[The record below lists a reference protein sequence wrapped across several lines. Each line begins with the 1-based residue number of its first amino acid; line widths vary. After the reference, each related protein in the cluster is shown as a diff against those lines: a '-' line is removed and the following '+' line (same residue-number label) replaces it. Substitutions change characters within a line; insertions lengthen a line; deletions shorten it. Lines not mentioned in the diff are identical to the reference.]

1 MTSKKAC
8 LSSIIVLASLT
19 CGNDTVSA
27 NHLSATGDKFDDC
40 STLVEKD
47 VAPKDELEML
57 AWSSSQT
64 TDDADR
70 DYEDFL
76 DDDSFNDDSFI
87 SQNETDK
94 MFENLTDDRLLN
106 ELNELN
112 ELDELDELDEE
123 DEEDTIEPE
132 QNVIMPSDDELFD
145 LTDAVE
151 TRLTVSSAPH
161 LEAELP
167 KPHLRSLS
175 DTALRSG
182 EIRGHLDNKLDALS
196 VTATKL
202 ALTMAQKFDLTTHVY
217 SIGESFSEVLAAHYE
232 DRKAESAFSKKK
244 RFHLPIAT
252 PDVVIEE
259 LRRLVSSIGSSKED
273 VSVPYNRKL
282 GMAVAKRK
290 IALPQ
295 TGEGFSY
302 YPALLG
308 LMILGLTPIMIPK
321 KINN

>member
-106 ELNELN
+106 ES
-112 ELDELDELDEE
+112 DEE

-273 VSVPYNRKL
+273 VSVPYSRKL

>member
-106 ELNELN
+106 EL
-112 ELDELDELDEE
+112 DELDEL

-182 EIRGHLDNKLDALS
+182 EIRGHLDNKLDTLS

-232 DRKAESAFSKKK
+232 DRKAESAFSKK
-244 RFHLPIAT
+244 RDFT
-252 PDVVIEE
+252 
-259 LRRLVSSIGSSKED
+259 
-273 VSVPYNRKL
+273 
-282 GMAVAKRK
+282 
-290 IALPQ
+290 
-295 TGEGFSY
+295 F
-302 YPALLG
+302 LL
-308 LMILGLTPIMIPK
+308 LLQMLL
-321 KINN
+321 

>member
-106 ELNELN
+106 EL
-112 ELDELDELDEE
+112 DESDEE

-151 TRLTVSSAPH
+151 TRLTVFSAPH

>member
-87 SQNETDK
+87 SQTETDK

-106 ELNELN
+106 EL
-112 ELDELDELDEE
+112 DELDEL

-182 EIRGHLDNKLDALS
+182 EIRGHLDNKLDTLS

-295 TGEGFSY
+295 TGEEFSY

>member
-94 MFENLTDDRLLN
+94 TFENLTDDRLLN
-106 ELNELN
+106 EL
-112 ELDELDELDEE
+112 DEL

-182 EIRGHLDNKLDALS
+182 EIRGHLDNKLDTLS

-252 PDVVIEE
+252 SDVVIEE

-295 TGEGFSY
+295 TGEEFSY

>member
-106 ELNELN
+106 EL
-112 ELDELDELDEE
+112 DELDEL

-273 VSVPYNRKL
+273 VSVPYSRKL
-282 GMAVAKRK
+282 GMAVSKRK
-290 IALPQ
+290 KALPQ

>member
-123 DEEDTIEPE
+123 DTIEPE

-182 EIRGHLDNKLDALS
+182 EIRGHLDNKLDTLS

-295 TGEGFSY
+295 TGEEFSY

>member
-76 DDDSFNDDSFI
+76 DDDSFI

-106 ELNELN
+106 EL
-112 ELDELDELDEE
+112 DELDEENEE

-295 TGEGFSY
+295 TGEEFSY

>member
-94 MFENLTDDRLLN
+94 MFENLTDDRLL
-106 ELNELN
+106 
-112 ELDELDELDEE
+112 DEL

-182 EIRGHLDNKLDALS
+182 KIRGHLDNKLDALS

-295 TGEGFSY
+295 TGEEFSY

>member
-94 MFENLTDDRLLN
+94 MFENLTDDRLL
-106 ELNELN
+106 
-112 ELDELDELDEE
+112 DEL

-161 LEAELP
+161 LEAELS

-244 RFHLPIAT
+244 RFHLPIAI
-252 PDVVIEE
+252 PDVVIED

-295 TGEGFSY
+295 TGEEFSY

>member
-64 TDDADR
+64 TDDAAR

-76 DDDSFNDDSFI
+76 DDDSFI

-106 ELNELN
+106 EL
-112 ELDELDELDEE
+112 DESDEE

-175 DTALRSG
+175 ATALRSG

-259 LRRLVSSIGSSKED
+259 LRRLVSSVGSSKED

-295 TGEGFSY
+295 TGEEFSY

-308 LMILGLTPIMIPK
+308 LMILGLMPIMIPK

>member
-47 VAPKDELEML
+47 VAPKDELEKL

-76 DDDSFNDDSFI
+76 DDDSFNDDSFNDDSFI

-94 MFENLTDDRLLN
+94 MFENLTDDRLL
-106 ELNELN
+106 
-112 ELDELDELDEE
+112 DEL

-273 VSVPYNRKL
+273 VSVPYNRRL
-282 GMAVAKRK
+282 GMAVAKEK
-290 IALPQ
+290 
-295 TGEGFSY
+295 
-302 YPALLG
+302 
-308 LMILGLTPIMIPK
+308 
-321 KINN
+321 

>member
-76 DDDSFNDDSFI
+76 DDDSFI

-94 MFENLTDDRLLN
+94 MFENLTDDRL
-106 ELNELN
+106 
-112 ELDELDELDEE
+112 LDEE

>member
-1 MTSKKAC
+1 
-8 LSSIIVLASLT
+8 
-19 CGNDTVSA
+19 
-27 NHLSATGDKFDDC
+27 
-40 STLVEKD
+40 
-47 VAPKDELEML
+47 
-57 AWSSSQT
+57 
-64 TDDADR
+64 
-70 DYEDFL
+70 
-76 DDDSFNDDSFI
+76 
-87 SQNETDK
+87 
-94 MFENLTDDRLLN
+94 
-106 ELNELN
+106 
-112 ELDELDELDEE
+112 
-123 DEEDTIEPE
+123 EEDTIEPE

-151 TRLTVSSAPH
+151 TRLTVSRAPH

-273 VSVPYNRKL
+273 VSVPYSRKL

-302 YPALLG
+302 YPVLLG

>member
-106 ELNELN
+106 EL
-112 ELDELDELDEE
+112 DESDESDESDEE
-123 DEEDTIEPE
+123 VTIEPE

-273 VSVPYNRKL
+273 VSVPYSRKL

>member
-94 MFENLTDDRLLN
+94 MFENLTDDRLL
-106 ELNELN
+106 
-112 ELDELDELDEE
+112 

-151 TRLTVSSAPH
+151 TRLTVSSASH

-182 EIRGHLDNKLDALS
+182 EIKGHLDNKLDALS

-295 TGEGFSY
+295 TGEEFSY

>member
-76 DDDSFNDDSFI
+76 DDDSFI

-106 ELNELN
+106 EL
-112 ELDELDELDEE
+112 DELDEENEE

-217 SIGESFSEVLAAHYE
+217 SIGEIS
-232 DRKAESAFSKKK
+232 FSKKK

-273 VSVPYNRKL
+273 VSVPYSRKL

-302 YPALLG
+302 YPVLLG

>member
-64 TDDADR
+64 TDDTDR

-76 DDDSFNDDSFI
+76 DDDSFNDDSFNDDSFI

-94 MFENLTDDRLLN
+94 MFENLTDDRLL
-106 ELNELN
+106 
-112 ELDELDELDEE
+112 DEL

-295 TGEGFSY
+295 TGEEFSY

>member
-106 ELNELN
+106 ELDES
-112 ELDELDELDEE
+112 DEL

-132 QNVIMPSDDELFD
+132 QNVMMPSDDELFD

-295 TGEGFSY
+295 TGEEFSY

>member
-57 AWSSSQT
+57 AWFSSQT

-94 MFENLTDDRLLN
+94 MFESLTDDRLL
-106 ELNELN
+106 
-112 ELDELDELDEE
+112 DEL

-295 TGEGFSY
+295 TGEEFSY

>member
-76 DDDSFNDDSFI
+76 DDDSFNDDSFNDDSFI

-94 MFENLTDDRLLN
+94 MFENLTDDRLL
-106 ELNELN
+106 
-112 ELDELDELDEE
+112 DEL

>member
-106 ELNELN
+106 ELDESD
-112 ELDELDELDEE
+112 ESDEL

-132 QNVIMPSDDELFD
+132 QNVMMPSDDELFD

-295 TGEGFSY
+295 TGEEFSY

>member
-94 MFENLTDDRLLN
+94 MFENLTDDRLL
-106 ELNELN
+106 
-112 ELDELDELDEE
+112 DEL

-232 DRKAESAFSKKK
+232 DRKAESDFSKKK

-295 TGEGFSY
+295 TGEEFSY

>member
-106 ELNELN
+106 ES
-112 ELDELDELDEE
+112 DEEDEE

>member
-106 ELNELN
+106 EL
-112 ELDELDELDEE
+112 DESDEE

-273 VSVPYNRKL
+273 VSVPYSRKL
-282 GMAVAKRK
+282 GMAVVKRK

-302 YPALLG
+302 YPVLLG

>member
-76 DDDSFNDDSFI
+76 DDDSFI

-94 MFENLTDDRLLN
+94 MFENLTDDRLL
-106 ELNELN
+106 
-112 ELDELDELDEE
+112 DEL

-302 YPALLG
+302 YPVLLG

>member
-76 DDDSFNDDSFI
+76 DDDSFI

-94 MFENLTDDRLLN
+94 MFKNLTDDRLLN
-106 ELNELN
+106 EL
-112 ELDELDELDEE
+112 DESDEEDEE

-295 TGEGFSY
+295 TGEEFSY

>member
-40 STLVEKD
+40 STLVEKN

-76 DDDSFNDDSFI
+76 DDDSFNDDSFNDDSFI

-94 MFENLTDDRLLN
+94 MFENLTDDRLL
-106 ELNELN
+106 
-112 ELDELDELDEE
+112 DEL

-295 TGEGFSY
+295 TGEEFSY

>member
-27 NHLSATGDKFDDC
+27 NYLSATGDKFDDC

-106 ELNELN
+106 EL
-112 ELDELDELDEE
+112 DELDEL

-175 DTALRSG
+175 GTALRSG
-182 EIRGHLDNKLDALS
+182 EIRGHLDNKLDTLS

-295 TGEGFSY
+295 TGEEFSY

>member
-106 ELNELN
+106 EL
-112 ELDELDELDEE
+112 DELDELDES

-308 LMILGLTPIMIPK
+308 LMILGLTSIMIPK

>member
-76 DDDSFNDDSFI
+76 DDDSFNGDSFI

-106 ELNELN
+106 EL
-112 ELDELDELDEE
+112 DELDESDEE

-308 LMILGLTPIMIPK
+308 LMILGLTSIMIPK

>member
-87 SQNETDK
+87 AQNETDK

-106 ELNELN
+106 EL
-112 ELDELDELDEE
+112 DELDEL

-182 EIRGHLDNKLDALS
+182 EIRGHLDNKLDTLS

-295 TGEGFSY
+295 TGEEFSY

>member
-94 MFENLTDDRLLN
+94 MFENLTDDRLL
-106 ELNELN
+106 
-112 ELDELDELDEE
+112 DEL

-182 EIRGHLDNKLDALS
+182 EIRGHLDNKLDTLS

-295 TGEGFSY
+295 TGEEFSY

>member
-106 ELNELN
+106 EL
-112 ELDELDELDEE
+112 DESDEE

-175 DTALRSG
+175 DTALRFG

>member
-106 ELNELN
+106 EL
-112 ELDELDELDEE
+112 DESDEEDEE

-295 TGEGFSY
+295 TGEEFSY

-308 LMILGLTPIMIPK
+308 LMILGLTPIMILK

>member
-1 MTSKKAC
+1 
-8 LSSIIVLASLT
+8 
-19 CGNDTVSA
+19 
-27 NHLSATGDKFDDC
+27 
-40 STLVEKD
+40 
-47 VAPKDELEML
+47 
-57 AWSSSQT
+57 
-64 TDDADR
+64 
-70 DYEDFL
+70 
-76 DDDSFNDDSFI
+76 
-87 SQNETDK
+87 
-94 MFENLTDDRLLN
+94 
-106 ELNELN
+106 
-112 ELDELDELDEE
+112 ELDELDEL

-182 EIRGHLDNKLDALS
+182 EIRGHLDNKLDTLS

-282 GMAVAKRK
+282 GMAVKKKK

-295 TGEGFSY
+295 TGEEFSY

>member
-106 ELNELN
+106 EL
-112 ELDELDELDEE
+112 DELDEE
-123 DEEDTIEPE
+123 NEEDTIEPE

-273 VSVPYNRKL
+273 VSVPYSRKL

-295 TGEGFSY
+295 TGEEFSY

-308 LMILGLTPIMIPK
+308 LMILGLMPIMIPK

>member
-94 MFENLTDDRLLN
+94 TFENLTDDRL
-106 ELNELN
+106 LN

-182 EIRGHLDNKLDALS
+182 EIRGHLDNKLDTLS

-282 GMAVAKRK
+282 GMAVAKIK

-295 TGEGFSY
+295 TGEEFSY

>member
-76 DDDSFNDDSFI
+76 DDDSFI

-94 MFENLTDDRLLN
+94 MFENLTDDRLL
-106 ELNELN
+106 
-112 ELDELDELDEE
+112 DEL

-295 TGEGFSY
+295 TGEEFSY